1 MQRLTLYITV
11 LLLLG
16 GASLSSQQLENFYL
30 ENQDKEEVSLE
41 EVAGDKITIID
52 FWATWCKPCTKA
64 MPKLN
69 DIYNTYKDQGVNMVG
84 ISCDGPRSIGKV
96 DMLANSMDIDYTIL
110 KDINCEVMK
119 SMDYQA
125 FPTLI
130 IIDENQEVVW
140 LHEGF
145 VSGDEIKIEEAI
157 QQFLK

>member
-140 LHEGF
+140 FHEGF